1 MKHIISIVIIFFST
15 LNCFAQN
22 NDYETIAYF
31 TQKNEIELKA
41 KLINLEEDKFLIII
55 IDNSLLPD
63 ESDIIES
70 EISLRI
76 ELNAKTNYFNSYYL
90 ESINFNKENALFLL
104 DDKTLK
110 LLKENPIKSITIDY
124 KNGTNYTFKNI
135 IKPFFF
141 NN

>member
-41 KLINLEEDKFLIII
+41 KLINLEEDKFLKII

-63 ESDIIES
+63 ESDIIET

-76 ELNAKTNYFNSYYL
+76 ELNAKTN
-90 ESINFNKENALFLL
+90 
-104 DDKTLK
+104 
-110 LLKENPIKSITIDY
+110 
-124 KNGTNYTFKNI
+124 
-135 IKPFFF
+135 
-141 NN
+141 